1 MWGISLRE
9 QYGKTGMLVEVH
21 FFSSDEHFRRM
32 KKRDTRT
39 SQVSRFVQCLVSI
52 KTAEGKKLLLLDD
65 HFETLGESCVGKDK
79 SDLVFR
85 LGNLALATATA
96 EGRSLA
102 IDGYFL
108 SCIYVFPS

>member
-1 MWGISLRE
+1 MISLRE
-9 QYGKTGMLVEVH
+9 QYGKTSMLVEVH
-21 FFSSDEHFRRM
+21 FSSSDEYSRRT

-79 SDLVFR
+79 SELVFR
-85 LGNLALATATA
+85 LGNLALAAIAA
-96 EGRSLA
+96 EANCLTTNFNLRFWFG
-102 IDGYFL
+102 
-108 SCIYVFPS
+108 